1 MTCNITWSDWCD
13 LVGIINKIHGVKLA
27 RGEEHD
33 ILVFF
38 VHTTMNHLTKC
49 SEAEIKFIARHRAE
63 LLRMYREM
71 D

>member
-1 MTCNITWSDWCD
+1 
-13 LVGIINKIHGVKLA
+13 VKLA
-27 RGEEHD
+27 RGEERD

-38 VHTTMNHLTKC
+38 VHTTMDHLTKC
-49 SEAEIKFIARHRAE
+49 SEPEIKFIARHRAE